1 MPSGPCIRHI
11 TSIQIKTME
20 IKTMEIETMEIETME
35 QAAATSR
42 LHALRRR
49 RDFLGSRYAIIIE
62 GMKAA
67 A

>member
-1 MPSGPCIRHI
+1 
-11 TSIQIKTME
+11 ME
-20 IKTMEIETMEIETME
+20 IKAMEFETMEFETME
-35 QAAATSR
+35 QATAKSR
-42 LHALRRR
+42 LHALRR

>member
-1 MPSGPCIRHI
+1 MPSGPCIRLI
-11 TSIQIKTME
+11 TSIQIKA
-20 IKTMEIETMEIETME
+20 MEIETMEFETME
-35 QAAATSR
+35 QATAKSR
-42 LHALRRR
+42 LHALRR

>member
-1 MPSGPCIRHI
+1 MRSGPCIRLI

-20 IKTMEIETMEIETME
+20 IETMEFETME
-35 QAAATSR
+35 QAAAKSR